1 MSITELQGIEQK
13 QRILNRFVEMRSR
26 WLTVI
31 GENIEDD
38 QGQILE
44 YWRVEKADSVI
55 ILPIQGDRPLLSS
68 QPNSDRHSQLHPRR
82 DRPFPYPKQRSPF
95 PLS

>member
-1 MSITELQGIEQK
+1 MSIPEFQSIEQK

-31 GENIEDD
+31 GENLEDD

-44 YWRVEKADSVI
+44 YWRVEKAD
-55 ILPIQGDRPLLSS
+55 
-68 QPNSDRHSQLHPRR
+68 
-82 DRPFPYPKQRSPF
+82 
-95 PLS
+95 